1 MKPQPSNGG
10 SAFPPLCFRRIPSL
24 YSAFSEILFLSP
36 PGPYPS
42 ICKLPRAV
50 GRCRASFH
58 RYYFD
63 ISTEKCIPFTYGG
76 CRGNANNFLSAQGCY
91 LVCKIFGK

>member
-1 MKPQPSNGG
+1 MSQPMALLLLVLGLLMPQIKPLGASDEE
-10 SAFPPLCFRRIPSL
+10 
-24 YSAFSEILFLSP
+24 EILFLSP

-91 LVCKIFGK
+91 LVCKIF